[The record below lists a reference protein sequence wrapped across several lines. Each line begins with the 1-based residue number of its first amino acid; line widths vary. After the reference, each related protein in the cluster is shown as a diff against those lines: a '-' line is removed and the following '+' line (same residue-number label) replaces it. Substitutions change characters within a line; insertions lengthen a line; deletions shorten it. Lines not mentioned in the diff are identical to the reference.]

1 VRSTLRI
8 VGSAVLKLFVAV
20 SVANAGQTDQRLLQ
34 LVPPGANA
42 IGAINAP
49 AHSGQPGAF
58 LLLTH
63 RNSLDLEDFLALT
76 GVDDSR
82 RIQQV
87 IYVSGGSAPT
97 DQAEHSLLVRGQ
109 FDERRIF
116 KAALENGAS
125 RREWR
130 GLPVLLVPPFAREKG
145 MLPESRWLVVLDAT
159 MAILGTETSV
169 RVELNR
175 AVTGSAPDASLIQR
189 RSHLRADDDA
199 WCIVK
204 ALPAK
209 DEIRRSLY
217 VFDPSL
223 PGLLH
228 DGDGFEFGIRYGAQV
243 EFEYEVT
250 RTDNSTDSISDTV
263 VQPLL
268 EKGKASMIVLR
279 QADGG
284 HIHRLKVSKVRYEAW
299 LTEVAAGR
307 RAPDL
312 ESK

>member
-1 VRSTLRI
+1 MRSTLRI

-20 SVANAGQTDQRLLQ
+20 SVAKAGQTDQRLLQ
-34 LVPPGANA
+34 LVPPGANVVA
-42 IGAINAP
+42 AMNAP
-49 AHSGQPGAF
+49 AHAGQPGAF

-63 RNSLDLEDFLALT
+63 NNSVDFADFLALT

-87 IYVSGGSAPT
+87 IYVSGGSGPT
-97 DQAEHSLLVRGQ
+97 DPAEHSLLVRGQ

-130 GLPVLLVPPFAREKG
+130 GLPVLLVTPFAREKG
-145 MLPESRWLVVLDAT
+145 MVPESRWLAVLEAT
-159 MAILGTETSV
+159 MAILGTETIV
-169 RVELNR
+169 REELDR

-189 RSHLRADDDA
+189 RSHLRPDDDT

-217 VFDPSL
+217 AFDPSL
-223 PGLLH
+223 PWLLQ
-228 DGDGFEFGIRYGAQV
+228 DGDGFAFGFRYGARV

-250 RTDNSTDSISDTV
+250 TPGNSTDSISDTV
-263 VQPLL
+263 VQSLL
-268 EKGKASMIVLR
+268 GKGKASMIVPR
-279 QADGG
+279 QANGG
-284 HIHRLKVSKVRYEAW
+284 HVHRLKVSKARYEAW
-299 LTEVAAGR
+299 LTEVPAR
-307 RAPDL
+307 RRPPDL
-312 ESK
+312 ANK

>member
-8 VGSAVLKLFVAV
+8 VGSAVLKLFVAA
-20 SVANAGQTDQRLLQ
+20 SVAKAGQTDQQLLQ
-34 LVPPGANA
+34 LVPPGAKVIA
-42 IGAINAP
+42 AINAP
-49 AHSGQPGAF
+49 AHAGQPGAF

-87 IYVSGGSAPT
+87 IYVSGGFAPT

-145 MLPESRWLVVLDAT
+145 MVPESRWLVVLEAT
-159 MAILGTETSV
+159 TAILGTETSV

-175 AVTGSAPDASLIQR
+175 AVTGSAPDASLIEM

-228 DGDGFEFGIRYGAQV
+228 DGDGFEFGIRYGARV

-250 RTDNSTDSISDTV
+250 RADNSTDSISDTV

-268 EKGKASMIVLR
+268 EKGKASMIVPR

-284 HIHRLKVSKVRYEAW
+284 HIHRLKVSKARYEAW
-299 LTEVAAGR
+299 LTEVAASR